1 MSAKLNAND
10 DDDDAT
16 LNEENAVDFG
26 GKNVDWLQLMWEVSS
41 RTTRPDVHRH

>member
-10 DDDDAT
+10 DDDDAA

-26 GKNVDWLQLMWEVSS
+26 GKIVDWLQQM
-41 RTTRPDVHRH
+41 